1 MEFTFTNVD
10 IISDNV
16 GTKGTVFSGLG
27 DDGFFSPTGTLQT
40 NGSGFVFTPGSF
52 VPVSVDPSTVV
63 FDPVTGE
70 AVSGDAVDFFTN
82 SGDQVDFNFI
92 NGGIDFIN
100 PDLTFDLSG
109 RPAPTADFGSFT
121 TTATSITYIKPPQ
134 SQLEGFN
141 FSFTP
146 VAVPEPSSTAL
157 LGLGGLAFLAR
168 RKRS

>member
-27 DDGFFSPTGTLQT
+27 DGGFFSPTGTLQT

-70 AVSGDAVDFFTN
+70 AVTDDAVDLFAN

-100 PDLTFDLSG
+100 PDLTSVSHQWQF
-109 RPAPTADFGSFT
+109 
-121 TTATSITYIKPPQ
+121 Q
-134 SQLEGFN
+134 SRHQQLFLLVVREANHLEIN
-141 FSFTP
+141 FFI
-146 VAVPEPSSTAL
+146 
-157 LGLGGLAFLAR
+157 
-168 RKRS
+168 

>member
-141 FSFTP
+141 FSFRP

-157 LGLGGLAFLAR
+157 LAR

>member
-146 VAVPEPSSTAL
+146 VAVSEPSSTAL
-157 LGLGGLAFLAR
+157 LGLALLAR

>member
-157 LGLGGLAFLAR
+157 LGLALLAR

>member
-70 AVSGDAVDFFTN
+70 EVSGDAVDFFTN

-146 VAVPEPSSTAL
+146 VAVPEQSSTAL
-157 LGLGGLAFLAR
+157 LGLALLAR